1 MKYSGRIFLNDAK
14 STHAFKNRWGTYTA
28 THFTAF
34 DNSGSVH
41 PIVIFVH
48 GFRAKK
54 EWYSWIGEFL
64 ANQGYSALLF
74 TVPSADLPD
83 PFQWSDGIKSAIDYL
98 TNVERPLHHEA
109 SIEKIGVMG
118 HSMGGLGALI
128 AGSEDPRIK
137 CIVGLAPAL
146 MPEFIGIPEVIY
158 NIPAPVQLQIGEY
171 DGLIPPKNVK
181 AFFDSL
187 NSHQKEYLEIK
198 GGNHIRFT
206 DKATFSIMG
215 ECLSRFGIIGR
226 QLKDRKASIT
236 FNEQHSISGKKFVEW
251 FDHYLKH

>member
-1 MKYSGRIFLNDAK
+1 MKHSGRIVLKVIK
-14 STHAFKNRWGTYTA
+14 STHAFKNRWGTYSA
-28 THFTAF
+28 TRFSAL
-34 DNSGSVH
+34 DSSGSVN
-41 PIVIFVH
+41 PTIIFVH

-98 TNVERPLHHEA
+98 ANRESQLHDA
-109 SIEKIGVMG
+109 TRIEKIGVMG

-128 AGSEDPRIK
+128 AGSEDSRIK

-146 MPEFIGIPEVIY
+146 MPEFITIPKGIY
-158 NIPAPVQLQIGEY
+158 NIPAPVQLQIGEC

-181 AFFDSL
+181 TFFDSL
-187 NSHQKEYLEIK
+187 NSHQKEYLEIE

-206 DKATFSIMG
+206 DKAAVSMMG
-215 ECLSRFGIIGR
+215 EYMSRFGMIGR
-226 QLKDRKASIT
+226 QFKDRRARIT
-236 FNEQHSISGKKFVEW
+236 FNEQHSISGKKFAEW
-251 FDHYLKH
+251 FNHYLKH